1 MTLMVLDLFGKNVA
15 TLIDNE
21 NMQAGKHVGRFPP
34 EKHELPNGMYHYT
47 LVTNKK
53 TLTKKMVYCR

>member
-1 MTLMVLDLFGKNVA
+1 MVLDLFGKNVA

-21 NMQAGKHVGRFPP
+21 NMQAGKHVVRFSP
-34 EKHELPNGMYHYT
+34 EKYQLPSGIYHYS

-53 TLTKKMVYCR
+53 TVTKKMVYCR